1 MILTQDYLSKFKI
14 IDKKSL
20 LFCLVYNFLKENRC
34 MFSFHIKIAYD
45 RRVCQEFDPGSVVQ
59 FQGHC

>member
-1 MILTQDYLSKFKI
+1 
-14 IDKKSL
+14 
-20 LFCLVYNFLKENRC
+20 